1 MGIMRSFAAGLGLHD
16 KKHGFLGQRLADCV
30 LRLGRETKAVSAIEY
45 ALIIACVGVI
55 IVGAML
61 TIGNNS
67 ANTFNTLSNSLPN
80 PASPANA
87 ASSGTS
93 PSQGQGTFPGSGS
106 SGGRTLPPNFGS

>member
-61 TIGNNS
+61 TVGNNS
-67 ANTFNTLSNSLPN
+67 ASTFGTLSNTLST
-80 PASPANA
+80 PASGAGAGAGTVTTPGAN
-87 ASSGTS
+87 
-93 PSQGQGTFPGSGS
+93 PRFPGS
-106 SGGRTLPPNFGS
+106 SGGVNPPHITGN